1 MIQFVLLPGLSG
13 IDLVL
18 AQFTAPI
25 GLATLE
31 VLGVLSRNEF
41 VVVVVV
47 VVAVANHNE
56 TNCVEIVTNIKC
68 ILAAT

>member
-41 VVVVVV
+41 VVVVV
-47 VVAVANHNE
+47 AVANHNE